1 MAIYRERTGDN
12 CSYQELY
19 ISPHKTS
26 KDALHFGDGKCVE
39 VRLSL
44 LEHHFFYKVIAIAA
58 TQQKELLSNTSLTK
72 RHPFLKGLKSLH
84 NE

>member
-1 MAIYRERTGDN
+1 MGDN

-19 ISPHKTS
+19 ISPQETS
-26 KDALHFGDGKCVE
+26 KDALHFGDGKCFE

-58 TQQKELLSNTSLTK
+58 TQLIII
-72 RHPFLKGLKSLH
+72 
-84 NE
+84 

>member
-1 MAIYRERTGDN
+1 MGDY

-19 ISPHKTS
+19 ISPHETS

-44 LEHHFFYKVIAIAA
+44 LEHHFFTKLSRSLLHSKKNYYLTHA
-58 TQQKELLSNTSLTK
+58 LLSGI
-72 RHPFLKGLKSLH
+72 HF
-84 NE
+84 